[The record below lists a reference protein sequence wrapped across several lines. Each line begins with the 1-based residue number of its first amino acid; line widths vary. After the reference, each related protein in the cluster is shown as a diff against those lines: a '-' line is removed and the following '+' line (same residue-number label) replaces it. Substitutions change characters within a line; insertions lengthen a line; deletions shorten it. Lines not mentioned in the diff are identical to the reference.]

1 MKKKLSYKNQ
11 DKISHLSKISYLIKI
26 FDIILPNL
34 NPRPEDKKMVK
45 NNQNRSQIK
54 LNYQTVTIGYN
65 QNSDQPA
72 HHPPCL
78 HFRSSHYLT
87 SRVSK

>member
-1 MKKKLSYKNQ
+1 MKKKLSYKNE

-26 FDIILPNL
+26 FYIILPNL
-34 NPRPEDKKMVK
+34 NPRPEDKKVVK

-78 HFRSSHYLT
+78 HFRSSH
-87 SRVSK
+87 